1 MNEFLAKLIKSL
13 TPVSKVTNDFKQ
25 ERANA
30 MNMSYGAPAQGAFDD
45 VQRVG
50 ADDYPAPTAQPM
62 AQAPGPQASPQA
74 MAQAIWRAKYQD
86 KWERE
91 FKKRGLPPE
100 VIRMLVT
107 SENGQENP
115 GLEMP
120 NYYKGTKNV
129 KSLDV
134 GLGQVNVDPNN
145 KAEIERLK
153 DPDYNVSKAADI
165 YQGRIKTLED
175 PLLALASY
183 NFGAGGAVLR
193 PEDALKRATKIYQD
207 NGVPVPETEFKKDP
221 AGYVNKRMDMYKR
234 MGLFK

>member
-1 MNEFLAKLIKSL
+1 MNEFIAKLIKSL
-13 TPVSKVTNDFKQ
+13 APVSKVTNDFKQ

-30 MNMSYGAPAQGAFDD
+30 MPMQMGAPAQGAFDD

-50 ADDYPAPTAQPM
+50 AEDYPASTAQPI
-62 AQAPGPQASPQA
+62 AQSPQASPQA

-86 KWERE
+86 IWERE

-100 VIRMLVT
+100 AIKLLVM

-120 NYYKGTKNV
+120 NVDKKTGKVNSV
-129 KSLDV
+129 DV

-145 KAEIERLK
+145 RAEIERLK
-153 DPDYNVSKAADI
+153 NPDYNVSRSADI
-165 YQGRIKTLED
+165 YQGRLKNLED
-175 PLLALASY
+175 PLLAFASY
-183 NFGAGGAVLR
+183 NKGAGGAVLD
-193 PEDALKRATKIYQD
+193 PEGSLKRATDLY
-207 NGVPVPETEFKKDP
+207 NHAGVPIPENDFKKDP
-221 AGYVNKRMDMYKR
+221 SGYVKKRMDMYKS